1 MRIPAV
7 GAATL
12 AAVLDA
18 GSMEAAARVLHITPS
33 AVSQR
38 VRALEEEVG
47 RVLLVRAKPLR
58 PTPAAHP
65 IVRFARQ
72 VALLEHDAAAEVGGD
87 DDRVAIA
94 LAVNADSLATWF
106 LPPLAR
112 LSERHP
118 VVFDLHRDDQD
129 FTAGMLEDGTVTGA
143 VTSRAEP
150 VGGCRVQS
158 LGVLRYEAVAT
169 PAFRDRW
176 IDGTDRVA
184 ALAAAPVI
192 DFDRRDD
199 LQSRWMLAQ
208 GADPTAPPRHRVPA
222 SHDFATAT
230 MLGLGWALL
239 PLLQCAPAL
248 ASGALVQ
255 MGGPPID
262 VPLYWQQWNL
272 RSALL
277 DAAAD
282 EIVVEGRRVLLPGQ
296 PSATR
301 STTLP
306 RE

>member
-18 GSMEAAARVLHITPS
+18 GSMEAAARLLHITPS

-47 RVLLVRAKPLR
+47 KVLLVRAKPLR
-58 PTPAAHP
+58 PTAAAHP

-72 VALLEHDAAAEVGGD
+72 VALLEHDAAAEVGATA
-87 DDRVAIA
+87 DRMTVA

-112 LSERHP
+112 LSRRHP

-150 VGGCRVQS
+150 VGGCRVRA

-169 PAFRDRW
+169 PRFRDEW
-176 IDGTDRVA
+176 FGGGDRRA

-199 LQSRWMLAQ
+199 LQTRWLLAE
-208 GADPTAPPRHRVPA
+208 GADPAAPPRHRVPA

-230 MLGLGWALL
+230 ELGLGWSLL
-239 PLLQCAPAL
+239 PLLQCAGAL
-248 ASGALVQ
+248 ASGALVPL
-255 MGGPPID
+255 GGEPID

-272 RSALL
+272 RSTLL
-277 DAAAD
+277 DAVAD
-282 EIVVEGRRVLLPGQ
+282 EIVGEGRRVLLPG
-296 PSATR
+296 
-301 STTLP
+301 
-306 RE
+306 